1 MIIGITGTDGA
12 GKGENVWETFA
23 RPCQLFCEL
32 AKQSSDTVYSACK
45 VPAPE
50 RSQTFAYNPMCV

>member
-1 MIIGITGTDGA
+1 MIIGITGTDGFGEKVRDSFASPALDFCKSRA
-12 GKGENVWETFA
+12 GV
-23 RPCQLFCEL
+23 PDV
-32 AKQSSDTVYSACK
+32 SK